1 MKLGA
6 KQIKNV
12 SIISIE
18 GDLDAQSGPE
28 VDQFLNDQ
36 MAVNKNLVVDFSKVK
51 FLSSAGLRVLLAAVK
66 ASRRQSG
73 DLRLA
78 ATQENVK
85 KVLTISGFTRIF
97 KIYPDLDTAI
107 KSYTE

>member
-1 MKLGA
+1 MKLDA

-12 SIISIE
+12 SIIFIE

-28 VDQFLNDQ
+28 VDQFLNEK
-36 MAVNKNLVVDFSKVK
+36 MADNKNLVADFSKVK

-78 ATQENVK
+78 ATRENVK

-97 KIYPDLDTAI
+97 KIYPDVDTAI
-107 KSYTE
+107 KSYSE